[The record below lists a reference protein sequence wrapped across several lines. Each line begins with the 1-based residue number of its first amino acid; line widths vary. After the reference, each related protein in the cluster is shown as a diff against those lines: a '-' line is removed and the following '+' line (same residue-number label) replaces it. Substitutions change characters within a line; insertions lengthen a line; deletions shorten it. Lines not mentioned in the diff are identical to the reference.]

1 MTRVLP
7 FPWRDVAGRNDLTN
21 GQRRVLDEARDFGV
35 AHGAT
40 VPIHGPDSGLSALN
54 VVCHSGPQFEEAFRR
69 GYRDLIWVAMNTHE
83 AFLSLSEDTA
93 GRIRVRLTERERDCL
108 LWTARG
114 KSAWQGGQTFPIS
127 EETVLFHLKKIRR
140 AWCRGRVGSKREN
153 SGVRGRY
160 N

>member
-54 VVCHSGPQFEEAFRR
+54 VVCHSGPQFEEAFWR
-69 GYRDLIWVAMNTHE
+69 GYRDLIWVAMNTPE
-83 AFLSLSEDTA
+83 PFLSLTEATP
-93 GRIRVRLTERERDCL
+93 GRIPVRPPPRDR
-108 LWTARG
+108 AR
-114 KSAWQGGQTFPIS
+114 
-127 EETVLFHLKKIRR
+127 LF
-140 AWCRGRVGSKREN
+140 WPP
-153 SGVRGRY
+153 
-160 N
+160 